1 MLIYKIHR
9 GYKGSTLIS
18 CGKWIPRDWKI
29 VAIKVVEKK
38 DNLILV
44 AVERVI

>member
-1 MLIYKIHR
+1 MSKKLKN
-9 GYKGSTLIS
+9 
-18 CGKWIPRDWKI
+18 KI